1 MEVTLITN
9 PKYTVDFAKYLP
21 ERKKEES
28 LTLTEKVYGIGVEII
43 KFFGVV
49 ISSTFHAGYLT
60 LRYAVSSFVRLVLNS
75 FAITDFYF
83 GAFKVAYWVFS
94 LGFTFV
100 ATAVRRVMNTY
111 SSSNELYLSQFVK
124 DGIDLRHIQT
134 KDIQLDTSEVPEE
147 VKVADLL
154 TLFDAINFEHPD
166 EPGFM
171 PPTTRQEDTKIY
183 TAEELREGLG
193 TFVTNV
199 NGRVAFLGTPS
210 AHDTVRLN
218 AFYQQIEDAVRLSLH
233 KVTRDLGE
241 FKGTHPDLGALG
253 EEDLR
258 TYRNL
263 LEDQAR
269 LVIDLAIAG
278 KHCGARYMG
287 DAMSSY
293 FNFHGEAE
301 VSGTLEDTLI
311 ELLAAKRNEVALA
324 EIQRYFGTSTHGFS
338 QYMQHMGGLLAIPG
352 TQNVIEHLSGTF
364 DYTLYLRSFF
374 EIYTEDF
381 IIDAVQEKI
390 KKSQAFR
397 EQIMDWFKTQV
408 GTDWDPES
416 LSGQE
421 EILRKLGEAQRGPVD
436 PAETIQEIE
445 FFIECLRFKE
455 GEVHGLDEVVSFPN
469 LEKGWLDF
477 VQQVFALDEVK
488 GAFNERFSGLGL
500 LDRMRKRQ
508 DLIQKLSNSSLGK
521 ALETQYQETGGIVLD
536 GALQE
541 LVSHLETVKKMKK
554 VLPVNEEVLLRI
566 LIRETQAEEVVQGYL
581 QGPLYSRFLYGL
593 NIEGMPRDGL
603 SPVLIEWLLDAHHI
617 FVPND
622 LVQKPMSRPIGAEQ
636 ALAYRA
642 AIDPDGNIYQM
653 QSGESTVVQEILVP
667 FLREEYAST
676 GGKRY
681 IFGAETDVQEVARL
695 IFEKAFKQNSQTI
708 LLMAESML
716 SSEGP
721 FYPNWKTVVYIRIP
735 EVGAAIF
742 GNTLLKVVL
751 SCVMIY
757 KLVQLTRQAY
767 EQSGVWANRFHRYVT
782 KEAHPQIREAYRNAY
797 RVHRWIN
804 DNKWKI
810 FFYGWLARLF
820 LFGIP
825 HPLAQRVLRFIDP
838 TIGMDEGDSYLGI
851 LFKVIWTPL
860 TFGWKVSSR
869 ISSTLQYSA
878 DRAKDERLSL
888 QKRHCYSLWNQV
900 IQPSV

>member
-28 LTLTEKVYGIGVEII
+28 LTLTEKVSGIGVEII
-43 KFFGVV
+43 KFLGVV

-60 LRYAVSSFVRLVLNS
+60 LRYAGSSFVRLVLNS

-94 LGFTFV
+94 LGFTLV
-100 ATAVRRVMNTY
+100 ATATRRVINTY

-124 DGIDLRHIQT
+124 HGIDLRHIQT
-134 KDIQLDTSEVPEE
+134 KDIQLDTSEVPEK
-147 VKVADLL
+147 VKVANLL
-154 TLFDAINFEHPD
+154 TLFDEINFEQRD

-171 PPTTRQEDTKIY
+171 PPTTRQEDIKIY
-183 TAEELREGLG
+183 TAKELREGLE

-199 NGRVAFLGTPS
+199 DGRVAFLGTPP

-241 FKGTHPDLGALG
+241 FKGTHLDLEALD
-253 EEDLR
+253 EEGLR
-258 TYRNL
+258 TYKNL

-390 KKSQAFR
+390 RKSQAFR

-408 GTDWDPES
+408 GTDWDPDS
-416 LSGQE
+416 LSDQG
-421 EILRKLGEAQRGPVD
+421 EILRNLGEAQRELVD
-436 PAETIQEIE
+436 PAETVQEIE

-455 GEVHGLDEVVSFPN
+455 AEVHGLDEVVSFPN

-488 GAFNERFSGLGL
+488 GAFNKRFSGLGL

-508 DLIQKLSNSSLGK
+508 DLVQKLSNSSLGK
-521 ALETQYQETGGIVLD
+521 ALETQYRETGGIVLD

-554 VLPVNEEVLLRI
+554 VLPVDEEVLLRI
-566 LIRETQAEEVVQGYL
+566 LKGETQAEEVIQGYL
-581 QGPLYSRFLYGL
+581 QGPLYSKFLYGL

-622 LVQKPMSRPIGAEQ
+622 LVQKLMSRPIGAQQ
-636 ALAYRA
+636 ARVYRT

-653 QSGESTVVQEILVP
+653 QSGESAAVQEVLVP
-667 FLREEYAST
+667 FLKEEYAST

-681 IFGAETDVQEVARL
+681 VFGAETDVQEVARL

-716 SSEGP
+716 PGKGLL
-721 FYPNWKTVVYIRIP
+721 YPNWKTVVYIRIP

-751 SCVMIY
+751 SCIMVY

-782 KEAHPQIREAYRNAY
+782 KEAHPQLREAYRNAY

-810 FFYGWLARLF
+810 FFYGLLARLF
-820 LFGIP
+820 LSRVP
-825 HPLAQRVLRFIDP
+825 YPLAQRVLRFIKP
-838 TIGMDEGDSYLGI
+838 NLGMDEGDSYFGI
-851 LFKVIWTPL
+851 LFKVIWIPL
-860 TFGWKVSSR
+860 TFGWKASSR

-900 IQPSV
+900 IQPLV